1 VANDVA
7 RSQILQ
13 LGDNPFG
20 AKGDVDQDWV
30 RPHTWGVAE
39 VIGAPTAVKEAA
51 AVPYEYKLETNYPN
65 PFNPSTTI
73 NYSLKNH
80 GSVTLRVYNM
90 LGQQVSTLVNEEQ
103 QAGPHSVNFDAS
115 RLSSGVYF
123 YSIESGSFRASKK
136 MILMK

>member
-1 VANDVA
+1 VH
-7 RSQILQ
+7 LW
-13 LGDNPFG
+13 
-20 AKGDVDQDWV
+20 QDG
-30 RPHTWGVAE
+30 T
-39 VIGAPTAVKEAA
+39 IGNSDPTVSPITLKMM
-51 AVPYEYKLETNYPN
+51 NYPN